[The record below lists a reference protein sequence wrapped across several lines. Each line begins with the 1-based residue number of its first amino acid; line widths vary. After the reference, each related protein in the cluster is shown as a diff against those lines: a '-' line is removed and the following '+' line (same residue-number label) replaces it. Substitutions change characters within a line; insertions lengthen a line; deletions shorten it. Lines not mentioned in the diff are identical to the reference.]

1 MSQQPPHGFYGNPTQ
16 PGGYGYPPVPPAQK
30 PSIWQRYTTAKRPAK
45 VGIGCAMLFLAFLL
59 CGTMSGIV
67 ANATGAN
74 KTATLDPTAQ
84 PATRPPHVV
93 LITTVAPTH
102 TPTSVVGKPTHTPT
116 PIPTV
121 APTQPPVPTQAPL
134 PTPVPTQPPAP
145 TQPPQP
151 PAPITGVNGNPWGYD
166 FNAGNL
172 IYSPPGNFCAYFA
185 CIASFWSHTNGYV
198 DQCVDGTYSHSGGVR
213 GACSRHGGEARPLYS
228 H

>member
-74 KTATLDPTAQ
+74 KTAALDPTAQ

-93 LITTVAPTH
+93 LVTAVAPTH

-116 PIPTV
+116 PKPTV
-121 APTQPPVPTQAPL
+121 APTQAPVPTSA
-134 PTPVPTQPPAP
+134 PTQPPPAP

-151 PAPITGVNGNPWGYD
+151 TGLNGNPWGYS
-166 FNAGNL
+166 FVPGNL
-172 IYSPPGNFCAYFA
+172 IYSPAADFCSYFG
-185 CIASFWSHTNGYV
+185 CVSTFWTATRGYV
-198 DQCVDGTYSHSGGVR
+198 VECVNGLYSHSGGIR
-213 GACSRHGGEARPLYS
+213 GACSRDGGPAAILYS